1 MIPNGEGWNYI
12 TVKQLPAL
20 LRGITSKHHS
30 DFFCLNCL
38 YYFATENN
46 CESHKISYENKDFC
60 NVVMSSEDPE
70 ILESNQYKKS
80 DKVPF
85 AIYADL
91 ECWIMDVKIIL
102 KIHLQQK

>member
-1 MIPNGEGWNYI
+1 MIPNGEGWNHI

-20 LRGITSKHHS
+20 LRGITSNHG
-30 DFFCLNCL
+30 DFFCLTCF

-46 CESHKISYENKDFC
+46 CESHKKLYENKEFC

-70 ILESNQYKKS
+70 ILKFNQYKKI